1 MDIEEL
7 VGNVPYEKVWGLLV
21 DGHYEPGL
29 PPAEPHPLSV
39 RTGDPRV
46 DLQSALA
53 MLAPEWG
60 LRQLIDI
67 TEEQAR
73 QDLARVSVMAL
84 SFVAQSARGVGRP
97 PIPQAEVDK
106 ATSIPERFLIRWRG
120 EADPRHVK
128 AIDAYWISAAEHGMN
143 ASTFTARVI
152 ASTGADVAAA
162 LSGAVGA
169 LSGPLHGGA
178 PSRVLQMLDEVEQ
191 TGDAERWVKDALDRG
206 DRLMGFGHR
215 VYRAE
220 DPRARVLRRT
230 AREIGAPRLEVAE
243 KLEEAALAELKARK
257 PDRVLATN
265 VEFWSAVVLD
275 FADVPPELFT
285 PMFASARVGGWA
297 AHIMEQKREGRL
309 IRPTARYVGPEPRA
323 GGLRERRGSCLLM
336 EAAASSRTKNL
347 TLVAAI
353 LGTTVV
359 TVDSTVVNV
368 ALPSI
373 ADDLGGGLAGQQ
385 WTANAYLITLSSL
398 ILLGR
403 LARRPLRRAA
413 DVHGRRRRVRRHV
426 RLLRGGAD
434 DRAAGGRPSAAGR
447 VRRPPD
453 PRRPGRDRRDLPTR
467 RAREG
472 SRRLDRVGRDR
483 HRARA
488 ADRRAAR
495 RCRLVAVDLRHQHP
509 DRPHHPRA
517 RDARHG
523 AGPAAARPEARV
535 DYVGAALCALG
546 LAGFTY
552 GLIEQPRNGWG
563 DPGVW
568 LPLAAGAVLFVAFVV
583 WEARSSHPMLP
594 LELFRRRNFA
604 IGNIETF
611 SMYAGLGLLFFFLVL
626 FLQQVAGYNALEAGS
641 TTIPVTV
648 VMFLLSTRFGALAD
662 RHGPRFFMGV
672 GPLVAAVGAGLVH
685 APRRRRRLPDRPA
698 PGPAA
703 CSRSGLSMTVAPL
716 TATVLAD
723 ADESNAGHRVRGEQR
738 DRARGQ
744 PDRDRGGRRS
754 RDRLVRVVAARRP
767 RSRSRAA
774 PP

>member
-1 MDIEEL
+1 MALIEVPSGLEGVIAFDTSIAEPDKEGGALRYRGVDIEDL

-73 QDLARVSVMAL
+73 EDLARVSVMAL

-191 TGDAERWVKDALDRG
+191 TGDAERWVKDALDRK

-243 KLEEAALAELKARK
+243 RLEEAALAELKARK

-309 IRPTARYVGPEPRA
+309 IRPTARYIGPEPRA
-323 GGLRERRGSCLLM
+323 
-336 EAAASSRTKNL
+336 A
-347 TLVAAI
+347 
-353 LGTTVV
+353 
-359 TVDSTVVNV
+359 DSVN
-368 ALPSI
+368 
-373 ADDLGGGLAGQQ
+373 
-385 WTANAYLITLSSL
+385 
-398 ILLGR
+398 
-403 LARRPLRRAA
+403 
-413 DVHGRRRRVRRHV
+413 
-426 RLLRGGAD
+426 
-434 DRAAGGRPSAAGR
+434 
-447 VRRPPD
+447 
-453 PRRPGRDRRDLPTR
+453 
-467 RAREG
+467 
-472 SRRLDRVGRDR
+472 
-483 HRARA
+483 
-488 ADRRAAR
+488 
-495 RCRLVAVDLRHQHP
+495 
-509 DRPHHPRA
+509 
-517 RDARHG
+517 G
-523 AGPAAARPEARV
+523 AGPA
-535 DYVGAALCALG
+535 
-546 LAGFTY
+546 
-552 GLIEQPRNGWG
+552 
-563 DPGVW
+563 
-568 LPLAAGAVLFVAFVV
+568 
-583 WEARSSHPMLP
+583 S
-594 LELFRRRNFA
+594 
-604 IGNIETF
+604 
-611 SMYAGLGLLFFFLVL
+611 
-626 FLQQVAGYNALEAGS
+626 
-641 TTIPVTV
+641 
-648 VMFLLSTRFGALAD
+648 
-662 RHGPRFFMGV
+662 
-672 GPLVAAVGAGLVH
+672 
-685 APRRRRRLPDRPA
+685 
-698 PGPAA
+698 
-703 CSRSGLSMTVAPL
+703 
-716 TATVLAD
+716 
-723 ADESNAGHRVRGEQR
+723 
-738 DRARGQ
+738 
-744 PDRDRGGRRS
+744 
-754 RDRLVRVVAARRP
+754 
-767 RSRSRAA
+767 
-774 PP
+774 